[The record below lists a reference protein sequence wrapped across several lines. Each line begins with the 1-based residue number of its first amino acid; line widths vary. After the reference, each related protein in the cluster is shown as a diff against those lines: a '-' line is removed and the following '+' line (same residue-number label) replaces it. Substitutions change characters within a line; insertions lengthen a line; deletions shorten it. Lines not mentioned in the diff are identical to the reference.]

1 MALEKGYLLFQLL
14 RQPGIVRIEERDIR
28 TGGNGNPSIAS
39 RGLPRVPLYFEN
51 ACKTCDDLFRV
62 VGGSVVDDEKL
73 KVPVRL

>member
-39 RGLPRVPLYFEN
+39 RGLSRVLLYFEN
-51 ACKTCDDLFRV
+51 AGETV
-62 VGGSVVDDEKL
+62 ATISSVLSVDPSSMTKS
-73 KVPVRL
+73 